1 MRRTA
6 TAGRRSGSVDPALGD
21 VRIGPPATCRGP
33 DRVRGI
39 VRAMAQSPP
48 LPRRL
53 EYVPV
58 DDLPDHPRNPRDHR
72 MADLRA
78 SVLRFGFTS
87 PPMVDGRTGLLAEG
101 HGRKKATIEL
111 RDHPPSPLPKVWPPE
126 GVVVEDGTW
135 YVPVV
140 HGWASTDDTEAEAY
154 LLAGNQGG
162 GWHNDVL
169 AELLG
174 ELAIADALAGT
185 QFTADDLDDLL
196 AELGAGE
203 LPEQDTDAAH
213 ADLPERGDPAAPR
226 AVQGLHEVG
235 LMFQDEA
242 HRTFLA
248 AIAQLRQ
255 RWQLDSTPA
264 IVLRALGEALK

>member
-1 MRRTA
+1 MT
-6 TAGRRSGSVDPALGD
+6 
-21 VRIGPPATCRGP
+21 
-33 DRVRGI
+33 
-39 VRAMAQSPP
+39 QSPTQ

-58 DDLPDHPRNPRDHR
+58 DDLPDHPRNPRDHVL
-72 MADLRA
+72 ADLRA
-78 SVLRFGFTS
+78 SVVRFGFTS
-87 PPMVDGRTGLLAEG
+87 PPMIDGRTGLLAEG
-101 HGRKKATIEL
+101 HGRKKATIDL
-111 RDHPPSPLPKVWPPE
+111 RDNPPEPLPKAWPPE

-140 HGWASTDDTEAEAY
+140 HGWSSADDTEAEAY

-162 GWHNDVL
+162 GWQNDVL

-174 ELAIADALAGT
+174 ELAMADALDGT
-185 QFTADDLDDLL
+185 AFTADHLDDLL
-196 AELGAGE
+196 ADLGAGE

-213 ADLPERGDPAAPR
+213 ADLPERSAPDTPR

-235 LMFQDEA
+235 LMYQDDA

-248 AIAQLRQ
+248 SIAQLRQ
-255 RWQLDSTPA
+255 RWSMDSTPA
-264 IVLRALGEALK
+264 IVLRALGQALTDG